1 MTSLV
6 KKILILIF
14 LIPLV
19 SACSGTGTKIK
30 PSITSSSSGNS
41 GLYITREADFFA
53 GGVLAKIEV
62 NDTEIAK
69 LGVKEN
75 ITHNISNNYKI
86 KVSGVGIAGIG
97 MGTDSTGG
105 INDGKNHFYIISVK
119 QDFFSTSFKIRET
132 TENGFNQ
139 SK

>member
-6 KKILILIF
+6 KKIFILIF
-14 LIPLV
+14 LIPFF
-19 SACSGTGTKIK
+19 SSCSGTGTKIK

-41 GLYITREADFFA
+41 GLYITREAGFLA
-53 GGVLAKIEV
+53 GGVLARIEI
-62 NDTEIAK
+62 NNTEIAK
-69 LGVKEN
+69 LGVQEN
-75 ITHNISNNYKI
+75 ITYNISNDYKI
-86 KVSGVGIAGIG
+86 KVSGAGITGIG
-97 MGTDSTGG
+97 MGTDTTAGT
-105 INDGKNHFYIISVK
+105 NDGKNHFYIISVK

>member
-6 KKILILIF
+6 KKIFILIF
-14 LIPLV
+14 LIPFF
-19 SACSGTGTKIK
+19 SSCSGTGTKIK

-75 ITHNISNNYKI
+75 ITHNVSSNYKI
-86 KVSGVGIAGIG
+86 KISGAGIG
-97 MGTDSTGG
+97 GFGMGKDSSAGT
-105 INDGKNHFYIISVK
+105 NDGKNHFYIISVK
-119 QDFFSTSFKIRET
+119 QGLFSASFKISET
-132 TENGFNQ
+132 TETGFKQ
-139 SK
+139 SN